1 MIELERAELQQIID
15 RAVRDNEKCIVVPD
29 THRTYSTPFTPF
41 VVGLILGAVIV
52 LGAMQARSDELP
64 EPPSRVQGAIGVGA
78 SFSDDSSAILPAARI
93 ELDAPLYVGAKPLLR
108 LSVALQL
115 AALPGQ
121 ELNVTDPAT
130 FASAEVVGELGRRIG
145 RSPDGLGETMISVR
159 GGWATRILPTDEQ
172 DRERYA
178 RQWGVMFRSQRRDAD
193 GNVTRAIAAGW
204 GRADVVSPEFDK
216 GQIIVDG
223 KVRLV
228 DLGWGAVELWADAYL
243 SVSRT
248 PTSGARDLMRVWVS
262 LGK

>member
-1 MIELERAELQQIID
+1 MNRRQTPPQFPRQIPPPFPLPLIFALLALALTLVAAQVRA
-15 RAVRDNEKCIVVPD
+15 
-29 THRTYSTPFTPF
+29 
-41 VVGLILGAVIV
+41 
-52 LGAMQARSDELP
+52 DEVP

-108 LSVALQL
+108 LMVALQL

-121 ELNVTDPAT
+121 ELNIADPAT

-145 RSPDGLGETMISVR
+145 RSPDGLGETVISVR

-178 RQWGVMFRSQRRDAD
+178 RQWGLMFRSQRRDAD
-193 GNVTRAIAAGW
+193 GNVTRSIAAGW

-228 DLGWGAVELWADAYL
+228 DLGWGAIELWADAYL

-248 PTSGARDLMRVWVS
+248 PTSGSRDLMRVWVS
-262 LGK
+262 VGK